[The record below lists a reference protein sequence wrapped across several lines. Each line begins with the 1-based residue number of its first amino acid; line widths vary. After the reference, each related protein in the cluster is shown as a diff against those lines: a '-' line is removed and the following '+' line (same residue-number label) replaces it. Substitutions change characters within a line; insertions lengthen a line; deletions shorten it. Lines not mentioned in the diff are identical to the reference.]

1 MAHTSTGN
9 KLYKSALQ
17 TIDRSKTSNILNMVF
32 IQVLV
37 AYYKENLGIDSPLY
51 TVYIIIPLSVR
62 KWSKNGK
69 KKLAWEGLRN

>member
-9 KLYKSALQ
+9 KLYKSDLQ

-37 AYYKENLGIDSPLY
+37 AYYKENLGIDSPPY
-51 TVYIIIPLSVR
+51 AVYIIITLSVR
-62 KWSKNGK
+62 IWSPFMEK
-69 KKLAWEGLRN
+69 KIGLGRS

>member
-9 KLYKSALQ
+9 KLYKSDLQ

-37 AYYKENLGIDSPLY
+37 AYYKENLGIEQCNVLN
-51 TVYIIIPLSVR
+51 I
-62 KWSKNGK
+62 
-69 KKLAWEGLRN
+69 

>member
-32 IQVLV
+32 IQV
-37 AYYKENLGIDSPLY
+37 AYYKENLGIDSPPY
-51 TVYIIIPLSVR
+51 AVYIIITLSVR
-62 KWSKNGK
+62 IWSPFMEK
-69 KKLAWEGLRN
+69 KIGLGRS